1 MAQAEWDLFGS
12 DSEEDKNDGYS
23 STSSS
28 YKVKA
33 NVGMD
38 DSLEKAIDATILHTP
53 QVLLKSNPGVS
64 LTSRVSGIVVA
75 NGIEEQGSASQTL
88 LFRDLLSKKVSQRGM
103 KS

>member
-12 DSEEDKNDGYS
+12 DSEEDKNDGYI

-38 DSLEKAIDATILHTP
+38 DSLEKAIDATILHTT
-53 QVLLKSNPGVS
+53 QVLIKSNRGVS
-64 LTSRVSGIVVA
+64 LTSRVFGIVAA

-88 LFRDLLSKKVSQRGM
+88 LFQDLLSKKVSQRGM